1 MAAARVFV
9 GVGEATLTP
18 TSIAMLSDVFPPRRR
33 ALASGVY
40 YLGIPLGVG
49 LSLVISGLM
58 GPDLGW
64 RNCFFILGA
73 VGVVMVIPVL
83 MLKDPRRGQ
92 FERRDHDRGGN
103 PGRSAAAPAGP
114 GRCSA
119 RWPIP

>member
-1 MAAARVFV
+1 
-9 GVGEATLTP
+9 
-18 TSIAMLSDVFPPRRR
+18 MLSDVFPPRRR

-92 FERRDHDRGGN
+92 LE
-103 PGRSAAAPAGP
+103 STTTTTAAATPADTPRHRAGP